1 MAGKGHPYNPSCGT
15 FVHSEESL
23 TRVEIGADAKGILP
37 YQGMES
43 LVVFNV
49 SSGSFGP
56 IDGACSANQ
65 EKGGEKLPGVLEYEL
80 FRRHQVLPS
89 EPRYRIFDP
98 YRGVFGLERRSLKES

>member
-1 MAGKGHPYNPSCGT
+1 MG
-15 FVHSEESL
+15 
-23 TRVEIGADAKGILP
+23 
-37 YQGMES
+37 S
-43 LVVFNV
+43 LVVFTV

-56 IDGACSANQ
+56 IDGACSVNQ

-89 EPRYRIFDP
+89 DPAYRIFDP

>member
-1 MAGKGHPYNPSCGT
+1 M
-15 FVHSEESL
+15 
-23 TRVEIGADAKGILP
+23 
-37 YQGMES
+37 
-43 LVVFNV
+43 

-56 IDGACSANQ
+56 IDGVCISANQ
-65 EKGGEKLPGVLEYEL
+65 EDKGGEKLPGVLEFEL

>member
-1 MAGKGHPYNPSCGT
+1 MA
-15 FVHSEESL
+15 
-23 TRVEIGADAKGILP
+23 
-37 YQGMES
+37 
-43 LVVFNV
+43 VFNV

-89 EPRYRIFDP
+89 DHAYRIFDP